1 MKCNVIH
8 TADVHLDSPFSG
20 LKDSTTAVRQEDIR
34 VSFSKVI
41 TLAKNADMLFIS
53 GDLFDGT
60 NVTRTTLDFLKKQF
74 ASIPETLVFLC
85 AGNHDPFVTGG
96 VYETFD
102 FGENV
107 HIFGTEPER
116 VETQFGDVYGV
127 SFLSANDPRTLLPQI
142 HIQDPNRLNM
152 LVMHGN
158 TLGEGY
164 NPVTMAQLAESGMD
178 YVALGHVH
186 KESGLMRTGSTYYAY
201 PGCPEGRGFDET
213 GEKGVLKLTVEKG
226 VVSAEFIPVQERMYV
241 EEAVDISHCDSYEE
255 IMEAVQTV
263 FRGERHMYRILLK
276 GETSFPFETAVIEE
290 KLSAFSVSVRDE
302 TVPAIDAEKL
312 KSEFSLKGL
321 FVKYAMEERETIP
334 AELFDAALKTGLA
347 LIEKEERNENR

>member
-20 LKDSTTAVRQEDIR
+20 LKESAAAVRQEDIR

-41 TLAKNADMLFIS
+41 QMAKNADMLFIS
-53 GDLFDGT
+53 GDLFDGRH
-60 NVTRTTLDFLKKQF
+60 VTRTTLDFLKKQF
-74 ASIPETLVFLC
+74 ATIPETLVFLC
-85 AGNHDPFVTGG
+85 AGNHDPYVSGG

-102 FGENV
+102 FGGNV
-107 HIFGTEPER
+107 HVFGTEPER
-116 VETQFGDVYGV
+116 VETKFGDVYGV
-127 SFLSANDPRTLLPQI
+127 SFLSANDSRALLPRI
-142 HIQDPNRLNM
+142 KVQDTEKLNM

-164 NPVTMAQLAESGMD
+164 NPVMGAQLSECGMD

-186 KESGLMRTGSTYYAY
+186 KQSGLMRAGDTYYAY

-213 GEKGVLKLTVEKG
+213 GEKGVLRLAIEKG
-226 VVSAEFIPVQERMYV
+226 AVSAEFVPVQERIYV
-241 EEAVDISHCDSYEE
+241 EEAIDISGLDSYEE
-255 IMEAVQTV
+255 IMERVKTV
-263 FRGERHMYRILLK
+263 FCGENHIYRILLR

-302 TVPAIDAEKL
+302 TVPATDLEKL
-312 KSEFSLKGL
+312 RTEFSLKGL
-321 FVKYAMEERETIP
+321 FVKYAMEEKETVST
-334 AELFDAALKTGLA
+334 ELYDAALKTGLA
-347 LIEKEERNENR
+347 MIEKEERNENR